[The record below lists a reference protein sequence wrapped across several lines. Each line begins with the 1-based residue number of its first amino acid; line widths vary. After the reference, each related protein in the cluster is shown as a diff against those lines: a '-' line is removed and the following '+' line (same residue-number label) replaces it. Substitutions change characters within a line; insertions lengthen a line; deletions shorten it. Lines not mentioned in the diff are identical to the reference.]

1 MNLYYIGIGSIV
13 FVLGGCF
20 ITFLYI
26 RNRYRKFD
34 EIETTKEE
42 IVKIRAKIKESQEY
56 FKNNYEIH
64 VYRMIKTNIDLC
76 MEMILNKNLGEQIE
90 WLNSL
95 YNNLYETGYRLKT
108 NYDNPVY
115 IIAPLKNFRE
125 KLAEELIDYL
135 KDVERGL

>member
-1 MNLYYIGIGSIV
+1 MLSYYIGIGFII

-20 ITFLYI
+20 IAFLYI
-26 RNRYRKFD
+26 RNRYMKFD
-34 EIETTKEE
+34 ETETTKEE

-56 FKNNYEIH
+56 FKNNYEVH
-64 VYRMIKTNIDLC
+64 VYRMIKLNIDLC
-76 MEMILNKNLGEQIE
+76 MEMILNKKLEEQVDC
-90 WLNSL
+90 LNGL

-108 NYDNPVY
+108 NYDSPNYV
-115 IIAPLKNFRE
+115 IAPLKNFRE